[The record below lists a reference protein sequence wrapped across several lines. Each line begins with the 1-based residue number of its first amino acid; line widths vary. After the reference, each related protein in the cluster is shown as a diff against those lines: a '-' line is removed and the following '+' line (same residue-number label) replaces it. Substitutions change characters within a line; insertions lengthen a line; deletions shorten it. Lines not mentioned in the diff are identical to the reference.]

1 MLKAEPTLVLDLTIN
16 SSHERNRS
24 THSIKFY
31 YTFPARMR
39 REGNLKTIEMIRA
52 YKNTDLESILTIWYE
67 AQTLAHPFLS
77 KEFVDKVKVM
87 MKDLFIPNSKT
98 WVYEVDG
105 EVIGFIAMMNN
116 EIGGLFVDPNKQ
128 SKGIGTLLVNFV
140 KPKYDNLEVE
150 VFKNN
155 VIGTSFY
162 RKYGFEFMRS
172 YLHEETGE
180 IVNRLE
186 TKKQ

>member
-1 MLKAEPTLVLDLTIN
+1 MKGVEVHIPLNFSVLFQQEGEEKAILK
-16 SSHERNRS
+16 
-24 THSIKFY
+24 KQ
-31 YTFPARMR
+31 
-39 REGNLKTIEMIRA
+39 KMIRA

-98 WVYEVDG
+98 WVYEANG
-105 EVIGFIAMMNN
+105 EIIGFIAMMNN

-162 RKYGFEFMRS
+162 NKYGFQFMRS

-180 IVNRLE
+180 LVNRLE
-186 TKKQ
+186 TKKH